1 MVKHQ
6 IYHRKKGNKR
16 WLKHGKLISDVDK
29 ANKKV
34 NALIRKNKA
43 KEYTML
49 FTTRRKR
56 KSN

>member
-1 MVKHQ
+1 MVKYQ
-6 IYHRKKGNKR
+6 IYHRRKGNKR
-16 WLKHGKLISDVDK
+16 WLKHGKLISEVDV
-29 ANKKV
+29 ASKKV

-56 KSN
+56 KSD